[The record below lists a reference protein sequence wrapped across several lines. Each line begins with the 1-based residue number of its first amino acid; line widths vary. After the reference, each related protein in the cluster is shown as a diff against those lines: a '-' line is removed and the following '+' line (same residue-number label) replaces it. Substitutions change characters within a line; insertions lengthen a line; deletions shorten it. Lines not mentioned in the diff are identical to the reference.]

1 MKSELSLRI
10 VPELSDLTKAID
22 KITKDTSEGLSKA
35 IDTPLNKLKDRLK
48 MELNIGKTIAGPK
61 LPKSSLKEMGKQI
74 REATNVKL
82 GLDLKEANAKIDS
95 MRYQVLGAFAGFKGL
110 VEKPI
115 KVAMEF
121 ETAMSDVKKV
131 VDFESA
137 SELKNFEKEIWK
149 LTRTIPLAAKDLT
162 SIVAS
167 GGELVATQA
176 QNAQNFYNS
185 TQSRQI
191 NDNKTIY
198 INTTASAN
206 EVAQVIASNSYAYAD

>member
-10 VPELSDLTKAID
+10 VPELDDLTKAID
-22 KITKDTSEGLSKA
+22 KITKDTSDGLSKA
-35 IDTPLNKLKDRLK
+35 IGTPLEKLKDRLK
-48 MELNIGKTIAGPK
+48 MELNIGTKIVGPK

-121 ETAMSDVKKV
+121 ESSMSDVKKV
-131 VDFESA
+131 VDFENA

-162 SIVAS
+162 NIVAS

>member
-1 MKSELSLRI
+1 
-10 VPELSDLTKAID
+10 
-22 KITKDTSEGLSKA
+22 
-35 IDTPLNKLKDRLK
+35 
-48 MELNIGKTIAGPK
+48 
-61 LPKSSLKEMGKQI
+61 
-74 REATNVKL
+74 
-82 GLDLKEANAKIDS
+82 
-95 MRYQVLGAFAGFKGL
+95 
-110 VEKPI
+110 
-115 KVAMEF
+115 
-121 ETAMSDVKKV
+121 MSDVKKV

-137 SELKNFEKEIWK
+137 SELKAFEKEIWK

-162 SIVAS
+162 NIVAS